1 MSLGSQEPRIRQLM
15 SDDIARFIAR
25 YCKTPHSTSE
35 IVKELLKNRQST
47 QLSLY
52 EGVVANN
59 LIAMENVKAI
69 TYSDGKWQ
77 TTEITLQVLEKYFGE
92 VSL

>member
-15 SDDIARFIAR
+15 SDDNARFIAR

-35 IVKELLKNRQST
+35 IVKELMKHKQAT

-52 EGVVANN
+52 ERVVANN
-59 LIAMENVKAI
+59 LVAMENNKAI
-69 TYSDGKWQ
+69 TYSDDKWK
-77 TTEITLQVLEKYFGE
+77 TAEITLQVLEKYFGKS
-92 VSL
+92 SL